1 MKCLLIELI
10 TVECHSTELPHS
22 YIHHTSWLLITYN
35 LKSIELNRASNQN
48 YDSLWW
54 LVLSAWPRR
63 TIVRCHQKLSGALF
77 ASLTRTGHK
86 SYDPQGLKII
96 VMLCVRARA
105 RSTGRRTIYAY
116 FHGID
121 TDLMANNPSA
131 MSISFISVSV
141 ASSLRIIPFVH
152 TKTNAHITSDITA

>member
-1 MKCLLIELI
+1 MHRRQRQWRPHWSCECRETVQYDSKNYLCHWFMKCLLIELI

-54 LVLSAWPRR
+54 LVLLAWPRR

-96 VMLCVRARA
+96 VMLCVCARA
-105 RSTGRRTIYAY
+105 LGAQAVVRYMHIS
-116 FHGID
+116 
-121 TDLMANNPSA
+121 ME
-131 MSISFISVSV
+131 SIQ
-141 ASSLRIIPFVH
+141 
-152 TKTNAHITSDITA
+152 T